1 MEISFEFIKILFF
14 LKIVFHCSISWERNS
29 LYASSSEDV
38 ANYCIA
44 PTIEAPNFELAPLL
58 N

>member
-1 MEISFEFIKILFF
+1 MEISFEFIKIHIF
-14 LKIVFHCSISWERNS
+14 LKIVFRCSICWERNS
-29 LYASSSEDV
+29 LYESSSEDV

-44 PTIEAPNFELAPLL
+44 PTIEAPNFELTPLL